1 VNDTLNSILRKL
13 DLVKMGTLNLEIQ
26 VAQLDTEASR
36 GAMVA
41 TEHIK
46 NQVQEIETLVKSL
59 KSYFF
64 NI

>member
-1 VNDTLNSILRKL
+1 MNDIIESILRKT
-13 DLVKMGTLNLEIQ
+13 DSIKMGTLNLEIQ

-46 NQVQEIETLVKSL
+46 KQIEEIEILLKTL
-59 KSYFF
+59 
-64 NI
+64 